1 MEIKKQTLAI
11 LLTCFS
17 LFANSQDGIR
27 VYLEKP
33 NLLQCTA
40 GIVFSENTTDGVDFG
55 YDSPLFGS
63 VINSIY
69 TYNGNT
75 AYVNNWFGPLTDDRV
90 VQLGMTLSPDTG
102 LFIIGID
109 FWYGDTIR
117 TQLIDNLVPGLH
129 DFPYVCQAPVS
140 NDRFK
145 IIFEYPMC
153 VEVYS
158 GCERGLIVIDND
170 DEGSEYILEY
180 ENDTVSYPSNTDTI
194 RNLDEGT
201 YTLISGIGETYT
213 FGIQT
218 TLFDASLYV
227 SESNVWVVDSWVEF
241 VLTCFEPLTQI
252 RWDFGDGSTYT
263 GGFNPVHLYSEPGI
277 YSASVT
283 LTAFNGCQKTINQLI
298 TVSDF
303 TGIQTIEKT
312 RIVKTENGKWAIDGK
327 QIE

>member
-17 LFANSQDGIR
+17 LFAQSQDGIR
-27 VYLEKP
+27 IYLEKP
-33 NLLQCTA
+33 NLLQSTA
-40 GIVFSENTTDGVDFG
+40 AIVFSENTTDGVDFG
-55 YDSPLFGS
+55 YDALLFGS
-63 VINSIY
+63 VTNSIY
-69 TYNGNT
+69 TYHGDA

-90 VQLGMTLSPDTG
+90 IQLGMTLSPDTG

-117 TQLIDNLVPGLH
+117 AQLIDNLVPGLH
-129 DFPYVCQAPVS
+129 EFPYVCQAPVS

-145 IIFEYPMC
+145 ILFEYPMC

-158 GCERGLIVIDND
+158 GCEKGLIVIDND
-170 DEGSEYILEY
+170 DEGSEYILQY
-180 ENDTVSYPSNTDTI
+180 ESDTVSYPSNTDTI
-194 RNLDEGT
+194 RNLYEGT

-218 TLFDASLYV
+218 TPFEASLYV
-227 SESNVWVVDSWVEF
+227 PEANVWVIDSWVEF

-252 RWDFGDGSTYT
+252 EWNFGDGDTLIGS
-263 GGFNPVHLYSEPGI
+263 FNPVHQYTEPGI

-283 LTAFNGCQKTINQLI
+283 LTSFNGCQKILNQLI
-298 TVSDF
+298 TV
-303 TGIQTIEKT
+303 TGVTGLSNIEKT
-312 RIVKTENGKWAIDGK
+312 RVIKTGITKWSIDGK